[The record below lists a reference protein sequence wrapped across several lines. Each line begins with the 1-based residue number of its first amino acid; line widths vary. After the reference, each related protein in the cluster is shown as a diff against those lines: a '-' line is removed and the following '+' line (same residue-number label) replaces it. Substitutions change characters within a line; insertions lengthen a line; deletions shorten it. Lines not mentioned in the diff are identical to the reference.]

1 MADADEE
8 AIRATTTEAPQ
19 IETDLS
25 DETQD
30 FRLLNHLN
38 LYPPAA
44 AIALRLLTNLCSSL
58 SDTSSASLPRRG
70 EKDFEPNPTEFQ
82 ADVLSASRGAMHNA
96 LAHPRIHHPKT
107 QVIGI
112 YAPDGPTPPPQVTVD
127 EKGLGVS
134 SDYCVCVPI
143 PKGQYFKT
151 IGQADRWN
159 RVWLLPEEAMYLME
173 RGSLDIKW
181 PRELSGIDA
190 DDVNEP
196 LIPMSLQAAY
206 ACLLGRSGLTLE
218 RYTVFTGLRRLG
230 YAVVRASGWD
240 DNASAENS
248 KNEINKNAYTEPQQR
263 GAGLAGIIGRCF
275 AWLDDP
281 FGTSSTA
288 AGPIVGCGIHRNYS
302 MLICSRVIV
311 PLSKYLQPTYTA
323 SSQSYPGTIRQKQ
336 RQGTRWTQIA
346 PSELSS
352 TFTSPQPRSRNPPG
366 QPQTSVLLWSIPESR
381 LQSLH

>member
-1 MADADEE
+1 M
-8 AIRATTTEAPQ
+8 
-19 IETDLS
+19 TD
-25 DETQD
+25 
-30 FRLLNHLN
+30 
-38 LYPPAA
+38 
-44 AIALRLLTNLCSSL
+44 LCSSL

-112 YAPDGPTPPPQVTVD
+112 YAPDGPTPPPQVKVD

-206 ACLLGRSGLTLE
+206 ACLLGRGGLTLE

-240 DNASAENS
+240 DNANAEDS

-263 GAGLAGIIGRCF
+263 GPGLAGIIGRCF

-281 FGTSSTA
+281 FGTCSTA

-302 MLICSRVIV
+302 MSICSRVIV
-311 PLSKYLQPTYTA
+311 PFL
-323 SSQSYPGTIRQKQ
+323 TIRSRRIPQARNYTLVRPGKS
-336 RQGTRWTQIA
+336 RDKGPTRHRCPL
-346 PSELSS
+346 PSYL
-352 TFTSPQPRSRNPPG
+352 P
-366 QPQTSVLLWSIPESR
+366 R
-381 LQSLH
+381 LQALNADQKIRLADPRLPYCCGQHPRADFNPYTSADRRAAGKHASGPASRREDGSIDVYAAATRISQCCSSGR

>member
-1 MADADEE
+1 
-8 AIRATTTEAPQ
+8 
-19 IETDLS
+19 
-25 DETQD
+25 
-30 FRLLNHLN
+30 
-38 LYPPAA
+38 
-44 AIALRLLTNLCSSL
+44 LTNLRPSL
-58 SDTSSASLPRRG
+58 SDTSSSSLPRRG

-96 LAHPRIHHPKT
+96 LAHPRIHQPKN

-112 YAPDGPTPPPQVTVD
+112 YAPDGPAPPPQVKVD
-127 EKGLGVS
+127 EKGTGVS

-151 IGQADRWN
+151 VGQADRWN
-159 RVWLLPEEAMYLME
+159 RTWLLPEEAMYLLE

-218 RYTVFTGLRRLG
+218 RYTVYTGLKRLG
-230 YAVVRASGWD
+230 YAVVRAPGWD
-240 DNASAENS
+240 DTASPENS
-248 KNEINKNAYTEPQQR
+248 KEEANKNAYTQPQQR
-263 GAGLAGIIGRCF
+263 GPGLAGIIGRCF

-302 MLICSRVIV
+302 MFLCPRIMNHLLIIHSRCIPQARNHSLVR
-311 PLSKYLQPTYTA
+311 
-323 SSQSYPGTIRQKQ
+323 PGKGRDK
-336 RQGTRWTQIA
+336 RPYRHGYSFSGDL
-346 PSELSS
+346 P
-352 TFTSPQPRSRNPPG
+352 
-366 QPQTSVLLWSIPESR
+366 R
-381 LQSLH
+381 LQALYPDQKIRLAGS